1 MFSFSHKQ
9 PCVER
14 SAYSLH
20 TKTAI
25 CILDSELTN
34 HRFTSESV
42 A

>member
-25 CILDSELTN
+25 WILDSELTN